1 MYQVGESLCISQK
14 LFWLSWSIN
23 VHACSHCPL
32 LARKCHVGHGLGP
45 RQTELSTVNFS
56 PNKTLFLREG
66 LLKSKVIQSV
76 SSSEKKIKGETF
88 FTPVPV
94 LIYISL
100 ERDVRYYKD

>member
-1 MYQVGESLCISQK
+1 MYQVGEPLCISLK

-56 PNKTLFLREG
+56 PQNFVSERGTLE
-66 LLKSKVIQSV
+66 
-76 SSSEKKIKGETF
+76 IKGDT
-88 FTPVPV
+88 
-94 LIYISL
+94 
-100 ERDVRYYKD
+100 KCK